1 MPAVDEELARAFLA
15 GFRGTQT
22 GADTAAL
29 GRALEEALGRACA
42 RWPGVSIDGAALA
55 RHLGARAA
63 PGDDPVAALAALETD
78 ELALALACLGGDVR
92 AIAELER
99 GYLGALAAVV
109 AQVDREPAFVDEV
122 VQSVRAQVLVG
133 DGDGGKIA
141 SYAGSGP
148 LAGWLRVVA
157 LRAAMALRKS
167 AEREQPVEDEV
178 LEAVQGHLA
187 APERDLLKGRYA
199 ADLRA
204 AFAEALAGLEPKE
217 RNLLRYY
224 YVEQLGVEELGKLY
238 GVHFSTVSR
247 WLGAA
252 RTGIVTRTR
261 TALAAR
267 LGPAAPAAESLLDLA
282 QSIELSLG
290 GLLGGTRL

>member
-1 MPAVDEELARAFLA
+1 MQEELARAFLA
-15 GFRGTQT
+15 GWRGTQG
-22 GADTAAL
+22 GADLAAL
-29 GRALEEALGRACA
+29 GRALSDAAAKARGRWVGIA
-42 RWPGVSIDGAALA
+42 IDAAGLA
-55 RHLGARAA
+55 RYLGAKAA
-63 PGDDPVAALAALETD
+63 PGEDPLAALGALETD
-78 ELALALACLGGDVR
+78 ELALAMCCLAGDGR
-92 AIAELER
+92 AVEQLER
-99 GYLGALAAVV
+99 GYLAALGAVV
-109 AQVDREPAFVDEV
+109 GQVDREPAFVDEV

-133 DGDGGKIA
+133 DGAGGKLA

-157 LRAAMALRKS
+157 LRAAMALRRS

-178 LEAVQGHLA
+178 LDAVQGQLA

-204 AFAEALAGLEPKE
+204 AFAEALGGLEPKE

-224 YVEQLGVEELGKLY
+224 YVDQLGVEELGKLY

-261 TALAAR
+261 AALAAR
-267 LGPAAPAAESLLDLA
+267 LGPAAPAAESLMDLA

-290 GLLGGTRL
+290 GLLGKS